1 MAGMVL
7 PLDPQKYRSPVV
19 LIIDMQNEYC
29 NKDGWLQKELG
40 IDVGRGIAV
49 IPKVKRLVDFA
60 RENSLPVIYTRM
72 SIRDDLLDAGL
83 FPETRPPYREGG
95 LRTGSWGVEVVDEL
109 RPLPHEPVV
118 DKHRFNSFLGT
129 DLEQLLWGYKADSVI
144 VAGVATHL
152 CVGTT
157 ATDATQRGFRLVL
170 LSDCT
175 ASYAE
180 RFETAMFEIIESG
193 FGTVMESDIFFD
205 FWRQRSDA

>member
-1 MAGMVL
+1 MAVDI
-7 PLDPQKYRSPVV
+7 PLDPEKYRSPVV

-29 NKDGWLQKELG
+29 NADGWLQKNLG
-40 IDVGRGIAV
+40 IDVGRGINV
-49 IPKVKRLVDFA
+49 IPRVKRLLDFA
-60 RENSLPVIYTRM
+60 RENSLPVIFTRM
-72 SIRDDLLDAGL
+72 TIRDDLLDAGL

-95 LRTGSWGVEVVDEL
+95 LRTGTWGVDVVDEL
-109 RPLPHEPVV
+109 RPLPHEAVV

-129 DLEQLLWGYKADSVI
+129 DLEQLLWGFKADSVI

-170 LSDCT
+170 LKDCT

-180 RFETAMFEIIESG
+180 RFETATFDIIESG
-193 FGTVMESDIFFD
+193 FGTVMESDRFFD
-205 FWRQRSDA
+205 FWRRRAEA